1 MSKTKYINKEK
12 LHQNFPHVAAVL
24 DEIHEKNSQDNYW
37 FFVNYLGKYKGK
49 NGKPRTVS
57 ISAIIDVI
65 EQHGYDVDLIV
76 TPKKLFI
83 KP

>member
-12 LHQNFPHVAAVL
+12 LQQNFPHVSSVL

-57 ISAIIDVI
+57 ISAIIDVL
-65 EQHGYDVDLIV
+65 EQHGYNVDLIV
-76 TPKKLFI
+76 TYKKLFI

>member
-1 MSKTKYINKEK
+1 MSNTKYINREK
-12 LHQNFPHVAAVL
+12 LHTKFPQVAVVL
-24 DEIHEKNSQDNYW
+24 DSIHESNNQSNYW

-57 ISAIIDVI
+57 MSAIIDVL
-65 EQHGYDVDLIV
+65 EQHGYDVDLLV
-76 TPKKLFI
+76 TPKKLVN